1 MGRMD
6 AMPDFVREYWTLHLS
21 FRETL
26 LRLVSALGVGA
37 MIGLDREWRSRPAG
51 LRTHMLVAMASA
63 LFTILAFEIFE
74 QIQAREDRV
83 TADPLRLLEA
93 ITAGVAFLAAGAI
106 LRREDKVVGVTT
118 GGGLW
123 FAGAIGMACGLGQ
136 ILLAFLGAGLA
147 VVVLAVLGAVERKI
161 TK

>member
-1 MGRMD
+1 MD
-6 AMPDFVREYWTLHLS
+6 AIAELARENWTLRLG
-21 FRETL
+21 FAETL
-26 LRLVSALGVGA
+26 LRLVCALIVGA

-63 LFTILAFEIFE
+63 LFTILAFQIYE
-74 QIQAREDRV
+74 QVNATQDRV

-106 LRREDKVVGVTT
+106 LRRDDKVVGVTT

-123 FAGAIGMACGLGQ
+123 FAGALGMACGIGQ
-136 ILLAFLGAGLA
+136 LSLAFLGALLA
-147 VVVLAVLGAVERKI
+147 VAVLAVLGAIERRMK
-161 TK
+161 